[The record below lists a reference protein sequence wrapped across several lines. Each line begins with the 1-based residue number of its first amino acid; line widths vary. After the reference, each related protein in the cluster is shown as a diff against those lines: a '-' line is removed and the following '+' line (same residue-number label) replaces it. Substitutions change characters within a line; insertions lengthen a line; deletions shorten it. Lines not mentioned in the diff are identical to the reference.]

1 MVLRRINLYLLLN
14 LAGILAIA
22 SAMWSIISPQPTSAQ
37 TLGENPTKSQGY
49 APLEAPY
56 IAPEIPVTPTAI
68 SPEAFEATLDTVR
81 TQTLPPPSFTSPQ
94 HVKATSNSEVPGQGS
109 TNAQGLGATN
119 VSGQFAQA
127 PEGQNSY
134 SVERRRYERAQYYNG
149 FSYIGLGG
157 TIGFHGE
164 SSLGSSGGTLLTRV
178 AFTENFSFRPSVIIG
193 DGTSITIPFTYD
205 IPFSREPYAPPVTL
219 FIGGGFGLDL
229 KNGTHG
235 PLVTTGIDV
244 PFSNNFTFNATLNTG
259 FWDARA
265 VDWGLTLG
273 VGYNFPGLFF
283 R

>member
-1 MVLRRINLYLLLN
+1 MLVRRIDLYLFLN
-14 LAGILAIA
+14 LAALVALV
-22 SAMWSIISPQPTSAQ
+22 PQPTSAQ
-37 TLGENPTKSQGY
+37 TPGENLPQSQGY

-56 IAPEIPVTPTAI
+56 LAPAIPATPSAI

-81 TQTLPPPSFTSPQ
+81 TQTSPTPVFTSPQ
-94 HVKATSNSEVPGQGS
+94 QMKANFEYEVPGQGS
-109 TNAQGLGATN
+109 SNAQELGETT
-119 VSGQFAQA
+119 VSGEVAQA

-134 SVERRRYERAQYYNG
+134 SVERRRYANSQYYNG

-164 SSLGSSGGTLLTRV
+164 SSMGDSGGTLFTRI

-205 IPFSREPYAPPVTL
+205 IPFSREPYGPPVTL

-229 KNGTHG
+229 KQGTHG
-235 PLVTTGIDV
+235 PLISTGIDI
-244 PFSNNFTFNATLNTG
+244 PFTNNFTFNVTLNTG
-259 FWDARA
+259 FWEQRA

-273 VGYNFPGLFF
+273 LGYNFPGLLS